1 MMGIGTG
8 ISSGSSASGSGGA
21 VRSQGSSLEG
31 TSSREEQDQLRSKS
45 SNSSKESK
53 ASSKRSSKYS
63 LDQDSDRKGKGK
75 EKAQDASSGEKKDR
89 NVEDVLEEAR
99 ILSPRPKSKVAPKD
113 HLASVSSGSKS
124 SASIQSASSG
134 FPHSSSHSSHQP
146 SSSSKTKTRPPVST
160 IEASWEW
167 GPPPKKKLEPPQL
180 RRRRVSSLSSIHD
193 LPALT
198 ESEKAADRILN
209 EILSSTPAASPSIP
223 SPEAGLDGH
232 VGPSANLPNIPA
244 MFEEHKEEMEKLKQ
258 QSTSR
263 QEGEAGIY
271 SSRHQSKKS
280 IEAFPSEDP
289 TIVNVPT
296 VNRFLGEFGKKRG
309 SLLGE
314 ELHSETVTKYSTTS
328 TSLFKPSVLKQ
339 KSKLW
344 RQRFL
349 SLTRVSLSSSAPV
362 PPRES
367 PTAVATSSSHP
378 IHSAST
384 PVLQHTLYH
393 LHVFKSNEPSA
404 EEQERL
410 QLTNHSII
418 CVTDDYPGHNAEG
431 ARKLF
436 VMQVSGLA
444 YHKLSNGLPTAPAEF
459 SVTGM
464 YGSADEASKVVRKM
478 EDWFIELENSEQ
490 LKGWMKWLKGVVGEM
505 NASNADAARTRS
517 LSPDSAITPVPTPA
531 LARGPSRPSTTD
543 GVALARGRSLGRS
556 NTTGRFPFGRG
567 GSFSESMRS
576 SSPYIKDSSLTES
589 IETHPSDTEELREDF
604 SNPRNSAHIDDVRSA
619 SPFSLNTTELS
630 FSQEPQLAHSRS
642 RSPPT
647 SPRELYN
654 GAALLDLAPSPSL
667 ESSRAS
673 SQITTLS
680 IASKRMSVAS
690 TASGSSIHTHASKN
704 INAPKSAARARLPPM
719 LPPPGSPLPPIPKHL
734 SSPDAER
741 PPAVRSRAYS
751 LGSRS
756 PKPSSSM
763 DNPSADKI
771 PTSHQPPSG

>member
-1 MMGIGTG
+1 
-8 ISSGSSASGSGGA
+8 
-21 VRSQGSSLEG
+21 
-31 TSSREEQDQLRSKS
+31 
-45 SNSSKESK
+45 
-53 ASSKRSSKYS
+53 
-63 LDQDSDRKGKGK
+63 
-75 EKAQDASSGEKKDR
+75 
-89 NVEDVLEEAR
+89 
-99 ILSPRPKSKVAPKD
+99 
-113 HLASVSSGSKS
+113 
-124 SASIQSASSG
+124 
-134 FPHSSSHSSHQP
+134 
-146 SSSSKTKTRPPVST
+146 
-160 IEASWEW
+160 
-167 GPPPKKKLEPPQL
+167 
-180 RRRRVSSLSSIHD
+180 
-193 LPALT
+193 
-198 ESEKAADRILN
+198 
-209 EILSSTPAASPSIP
+209 
-223 SPEAGLDGH
+223 
-232 VGPSANLPNIPA
+232 
-244 MFEEHKEEMEKLKQ
+244 
-258 QSTSR
+258 
-263 QEGEAGIY
+263 
-271 SSRHQSKKS
+271 
-280 IEAFPSEDP
+280 
-289 TIVNVPT
+289 
-296 VNRFLGEFGKKRG
+296 
-309 SLLGE
+309 
-314 ELHSETVTKYSTTS
+314 
-328 TSLFKPSVLKQ
+328 
-339 KSKLW
+339 
-344 RQRFL
+344 
-349 SLTRVSLSSSAPV
+349 
-362 PPRES
+362 
-367 PTAVATSSSHP
+367 
-378 IHSAST
+378 
-384 PVLQHTLYH
+384 
-393 LHVFKSNEPSA
+393 
-404 EEQERL
+404 
-410 QLTNHSII
+410 
-418 CVTDDYPGHNAEG
+418 
-431 ARKLF
+431 
-436 VMQVSGLA
+436 MQVSGLA
-444 YHKLSNGLPTAPAEF
+444 YHKLSNGLPTPPAEF

-619 SPFSLNTTELS
+619 SPFS
-630 FSQEPQLAHSRS
+630 SRS

-654 GAALLDLAPSPSL
+654 GAALLDPAPSPSL

-751 LGSRS
+751 LGSPS